1 MCFKLL
7 FLAGNWLLI
16 STYQASGQLIA
27 YSFQGEVLEVYIGTN
42 AIIDF
47 ELVNTGKQCKPNV
60 NESGKSAKQY
70 LFQYF

>member
-60 NESGKSAKQY
+60 NESSKSAKQY